1 MLDVSE
7 GFGGN
12 ARNCGKRSEKPH
24 LNLRRITRAGI
35 LAEFAALGLV
45 WCVESADHPGGVP
58 GRNPAQVIPQYA
70 NASKM
75 RIDPPGLFCLY
86 RSLNLI
92 GPWGG
97 GNERA
102 LARGVTNERVGAD
115 TG

>member
-12 ARNCGKRSEKPH
+12 ARNCGKRSEKY
-24 LNLRRITRAGI
+24 LYLRRITRAGV

-70 NASKM
+70 NAASIWSA
-75 RIDPPGLFCLY
+75 RGRRL
-86 RSLNLI
+86 
-92 GPWGG
+92 GG
-97 GNERA
+97 GE
-102 LARGVTNERVGAD
+102 D
-115 TG
+115 TQPNDHL

>member
-12 ARNCGKRSEKPH
+12 ARNCGKRSEKY
-24 LNLRRITRAGI
+24 LYLRRITRAGV

-70 NASKM
+70 NAS
-75 RIDPPGLFCLY
+75 IFGPPAAKT
-86 RSLNLI
+86 
-92 GPWGG
+92 WGG
-97 GNERA
+97 GRHT
-102 LARGVTNERVGAD
+102 ARR
-115 TG
+115 